1 MDPTQTEDEDR
12 PLTEAEV
19 LSEGLLV
26 EAAGPRL
33 IVPKKGS
40 VFEEDGT
47 CKVAIIRPCVSRGR
61 RIRGLPPIYTPSMLA
76 ENAAVFS
83 GWLMYMDH
91 LQEQVVVEGVS
102 MSLLEA
108 IAEAM
113 AKRSRS
119 IKELGGRVTAS
130 HYDPELTFPDDDDFG
145 YQKGGVVGRA
155 LPRRLVREMLEDDP
169 ALLHVSIN
177 AYPKGVKPGLAPW
190 DKGTRGM
197 LIEGIRGKPAGTVDW
212 VPRGGAGGRV
222 LQELE
227 TVLERLAES
236 VPTVSPEGRSYPSD
250 AMRLADL
257 TRDQLVAKLRAEN
270 PELAE
275 EMGLQESAGSGGS
288 GGGTRTPTPGTP
300 AGGSGGISQEEL
312 DRRLAEQR
320 DSLLAESEGT
330 IEERVSEQLNERETF
345 RGLAD
350 KAQVQ
355 IKASGLPA
363 EFQSDLLRRWSLL
376 PSGPTAALGRIP
388 SLVES
393 DTSKSADEL
402 LEAAVK
408 ADLEH
413 AGRLIEAATGGKGP
427 RVRGLGGGNGGSE
440 VTHRGRRRTNAFRDF
455 LRESGDLPDKLP
467 EGKSEDDL
475 VREMM
480 VEGVSD

>member
-1 MDPTQTEDEDR
+1 MKPEDTEDEDR
-12 PLTEAEV
+12 PLTEDEV

-33 IVPKKGS
+33 IVPKKGK

-76 ENAAVFS
+76 ENASVFS

-91 LQEQVVVEGVS
+91 LQEEVMVEGVS
-102 MSLLEA
+102 MPLLEA

-113 AKRSRS
+113 AKRQRS

-130 HYDPELTFPDDDDFG
+130 HYDPELVFEDDDSYG

-155 LPRRLVREMLEDDP
+155 LPRRVVREMLEDDP
-169 ALLHVSIN
+169 QLLHVSIN
-177 AYPKGVKPGLAPW
+177 AYPRGVKPGVAPW
-190 DKGTRGM
+190 DASARGM

-227 TVLERLAES
+227 VVLERLAET

-257 TRDQLVAKLRAEN
+257 NRDQLVAKLRAEN

-275 EMGLQESAGSGGS
+275 ELGLQESSGS
-288 GGGTRTPTPGTP
+288 GGGTRTVTTPP

-320 DSLLAESEGT
+320 DTLLAESEGT
-330 IEERVSEQLNERETF
+330 IEERATELIQERAVLQ
-345 RGLAD
+345 GLAE

-363 EFQSDLLRRWSLL
+363 DFQSDLLRRWSLL

-388 SLVES
+388 SLQEA
-393 DTSKSADEL
+393 DGSKSVEEL
-402 LEAAVK
+402 LESAVK
-408 ADLEH
+408 ADLDH
-413 AGRLIEAATGGKGP
+413 AGRLIEAARGGSGP
-427 RVRGLGGGNGGSE
+427 RVRGLGGGNGGAE
-440 VTHRGRRRTNAFRDF
+440 HGGRRRPAHNAFRDF
-455 LRESGDLPDKLP
+455 LRESGDLPAKLP
-467 EGKSEDDL
+467 DGKSEDDL
-475 VREMM
+475 VREML